1 MKVRNVRY
9 ACPVQPSLWLSSSN
23 TWLPLL
29 AAPLV
34 SPNPTSALFSS
45 HVLVLNYSFQV
56 IVFST
61 FAQFSPH
68 MFGAGI
74 MGKWAKL
81 PQKKKKKK
89 KKKTCHQIPWWLW
102 QMQWEGEAFHKVLM
116 VVSWTAGTGSA
127 PQSSITNH
135 ISPSLKKQ
143 NSQGDYHKQYLL
155 SRMVGLF
162 LWRIFLNFP
171 LKSLGGNGSRGKL
184 AMRPR
189 TTSSRPSEQSVSLSA
204 MSLTALSSEDM
215 LDGREPTATSIILPE
230 ESFEALPGF
239 FLSLFCKCSI

>member
-1 MKVRNVRY
+1 MWGM
-9 ACPVQPSLWLSSSN
+9 PVQFSHLCGYQAHTLDS
-23 TWLPLL
+23 
-29 AAPLV
+29 
-34 SPNPTSALFSS
+34 LFSLHPWSPPPNFSLIFWPQTTYFKSLFFQFLLNSLHTYSVQESWESELNFIIRNKKSMPSDSLVTLTDAAGRWGISQSADGSKLNCWRWVRTTIVPKS
-45 HVLVLNYSFQV
+45 H
-56 IVFST
+56 FS
-61 FAQFSPH
+61 Q
-68 MFGAGI
+68 
-74 MGKWAKL
+74 
-81 PQKKKKKK
+81 
-89 KKKTCHQIPWWLW
+89 
-102 QMQWEGEAFHKVLM
+102 
-116 VVSWTAGTGSA
+116 
-127 PQSSITNH
+127 
-135 ISPSLKKQ
+135 LKKQ
-143 NSQGDYHKQYLL
+143 NTQGDYHKQYLL

-239 FLSLFCKCSI
+239 SSLFF